1 MAKIINNPIIE
12 IETSAALYK
21 IQTIGD
27 PHLGRTFRTNY

>member
-12 IETSAALYK
+12 VETSTALYK